1 MSASAA
7 TPKLAA
13 VPASPLTSRIAAEFA
28 ATGDVSSE
36 PRRRHALAGLV
47 ASGLPT
53 SRDENW
59 KYVNLRPLEKVR
71 FAPSTE
77 ARPAITRADL
87 PTAVGKSR
95 YVFVDGVFDA
105 SLSSPSAEAGV
116 TVTTVAAGADAGA
129 VLKAGST
136 GSANGG
142 ALSAGSTGSGN
153 GGALSAGSTGS
164 GNGGALSAGS
174 TSSGNGG
181 ALSAGST
188 SSGNGGAASIGNAGA
203 ANDAALPG
211 DLRFALLNEAFATDG
226 AHIHVARGT
235 DCEICVEL
243 VFVATAE
250 AKAGASYPRVSFKVD
265 ANARVGLIERHV
277 SIGSDANFINCAVDV
292 EVARDATVKHYRV
305 QQTGARAIWFDTLT
319 AKLAENAKYQVH
331 MVNLGA
337 LSARSTVN
345 VQLLG
350 ERSEVGVFG
359 ASVGGKNQVHDTF
372 ALVEH
377 VAPNARTDQSF
388 RGIAGGRARVS
399 FNGKVVVRKGAH
411 GTDSSQSLRGL
422 LAGTDAEIDVRPQLE
437 IYTDDVRCNHGATA
451 GKLDDN
457 MLFYL
462 LSRGLDRETA
472 LRLLKWAFLED
483 VVSKIEV
490 PELRR
495 QIEES
500 LAGQMNESA
509 ALAASLA
516 PLAAGPAGATPTQKD
531 AAHGQAGDGL
541 PRVDGGRATP
551 AQKENR

>member
-13 VPASPLTSRIAAEFA
+13 APASPLTARIAAEFA
-28 ATGDVSSE
+28 ASANASGG
-36 PRRRHALAGLV
+36 PRRQHALAALV

-71 FAPSTE
+71 FVPPSAE
-77 ARPAITRADL
+77 ARPAITQADL

-116 TVTTVAAGADAGA
+116 TVTTVAAGAAP
-129 VLKAGST
+129 KAGST

-142 ALSAGSTGSGN
+142 ALAVDGAGSPN
-153 GGALSAGSTGS
+153 GGSRS
-164 GNGGALSAGS
+164 GGGAGAPTHGALVA
-174 TSSGNGG
+174 GG
-181 ALSAGST
+181 AS
-188 SSGNGGAASIGNAGA
+188 A
-203 ANDAALPG
+203 ANDGALPG

-226 AHIHVARGT
+226 AQIHVARGT

-277 SIGSDANFINCAVDV
+277 SIGSDANFINCSVDV
-292 EVARDATVKHYRV
+292 EVGRDASVQHYRV

-319 AKLAENAKYQVH
+319 AKLAENAKYQVY
-331 MVNLGA
+331 MVSLGA

-372 ALVEH
+372 ALVDH
-377 VAPNARTDQSF
+377 VAPNARTEQSF
-388 RGIAGGRARVS
+388 RGIAGGRARVA

-462 LSRGLDRETA
+462 LSRGLDRDTA

-483 VVSKIEV
+483 VVSKIQV
-490 PELRR
+490 PQLRQ
-495 QIEES
+495 QIEEN
-500 LAGQMNESA
+500 LAGRLE
-509 ALAASLA
+509 A
-516 PLAAGPAGATPTQKD
+516 PVPMGAPH

-541 PRVDGGRATP
+541 PWIDGERAAP
-551 AQKENR
+551 AQTENL

>member
-1 MSASAA
+1 MSASQA
-7 TPKLAA
+7 TPKLVS
-13 VPASPLTSRIAAEFA
+13 VPASPLTARIAAEFTA
-28 ATGDVSSE
+28 AGDGAAE
-36 PRRRHALAGLV
+36 RQRALAALSEV
-47 ASGLPT
+47 GLPT

-71 FAPSTE
+71 FAPPSTE
-77 ARPAITRADL
+77 ARPAIAASDL
-87 PTAVGKSR
+87 PTAIGKSR

-105 SLSSPSAEAGV
+105 ALSSVNAQAGV
-116 TVTTVAAGADAGA
+116 TVTTHAVSSRATEADSGVTIALGGHGGAH
-129 VLKAGST
+129 
-136 GSANGG
+136 GSA
-142 ALSAGSTGSGN
+142 SA
-153 GGALSAGSTGS
+153 
-164 GNGGALSAGS
+164 
-174 TSSGNGG
+174 
-181 ALSAGST
+181 
-188 SSGNGGAASIGNAGA
+188 
-203 ANDAALPG
+203 G
-211 DLRFALLNEAFATDG
+211 DLRFALLNAAFATDG
-226 AHIHVARGT
+226 AQIHVARGT
-235 DCEICVEL
+235 DCQICVEL

-250 AKAGASYPRVSFKVD
+250 AKAGASYPRINFKVD
-265 ANARVGLIERHV
+265 ANARVGLIERHI
-277 SIGSDANFINCAVDV
+277 SLGSDANFINCAVDV
-292 EVARDATVKHYRV
+292 EVARDANVQHYRV

-319 AKLAENAKYQVH
+319 VKLAENAKYQVH

-337 LSARSTVN
+337 LSARSTVQ

-388 RGIAGGRARVS
+388 RGIAGGRARVA

-462 LSRGLDRETA
+462 LSRGLDRDTA

-495 QIEES
+495 QIEAS
-500 LAGQMNESA
+500 LAGQLNESA
-509 ALAASLA
+509 ALAASQD
-516 PLAAGPAGATPTQKD
+516 PLAAAPAGPK
-531 AAHGQAGDGL
+531 L
-541 PRVDGGRATP
+541 
-551 AQKENR
+551 ENS

>member
-1 MSASAA
+1 
-7 TPKLAA
+7 
-13 VPASPLTSRIAAEFA
+13 
-28 ATGDVSSE
+28 
-36 PRRRHALAGLV
+36 
-47 ASGLPT
+47 
-53 SRDENW
+53 
-59 KYVNLRPLEKVR
+59 VR
-71 FAPSTE
+71 FVPPSAE
-77 ARPAITRADL
+77 ARPAITQADL
-87 PTAVGKSR
+87 PAAVGKSR

-105 SLSSPSAEAGV
+105 SLSSPIAETGV
-116 TVTTVAAGADAGA
+116 TVAAGAGA
-129 VLKAGST
+129 
-136 GSANGG
+136 GG
-142 ALSAGSTGSGN
+142 AGDV
-153 GGALSAGSTGS
+153 
-164 GNGGALSAGS
+164 
-174 TSSGNGG
+174 SS
-181 ALSAGST
+181 
-188 SSGNGGAASIGNAGA
+188 
-203 ANDAALPG
+203 PG

-226 AHIHVARGT
+226 AQIHVARGT

-277 SIGSDANFINCAVDV
+277 SIGSDANFINCSVDV
-292 EVARDATVKHYRV
+292 EVARDASVQHYRV

-319 AKLAENAKYQVH
+319 AKLAENAKYQVY

-372 ALVEH
+372 ALVDH
-377 VAPNARTDQSF
+377 VAPNARTEQSF
-388 RGIAGGRARVS
+388 RGIAGGRARVA

-483 VVSKIEV
+483 VVSKIQV
-490 PELRR
+490 PQLRQ
-495 QIEES
+495 QIEEN
-500 LAGQMNESA
+500 LAGRLE
-509 ALAASLA
+509 A
-516 PLAAGPAGATPTQKD
+516 PVPM
-531 AAHGQAGDGL
+531 
-541 PRVDGGRATP
+541 
-551 AQKENR
+551 ENL

>member
-1 MSASAA
+1 MSASQA
-7 TPKLAA
+7 TSQLAST
-13 VPASPLTSRIAAEFA
+13 PASSLTARIAAEFA
-28 ATGDVSSE
+28 IAHAGAAHGGGVRTAAAGEPVRGDAG
-36 PRRRHALAGLV
+36 RQGGDAQAAHALATRPEAALQALMDG
-47 ASGLPT
+47 GLPT

-71 FAPSTE
+71 FAPPSS
-77 ARPAITRADL
+77 AVRPAMTAADL
-87 PTAVGKSR
+87 PAAVGKSR
-95 YVFVDGVFDA
+95 YVFVDGVLEP
-105 SLSSPSAEAGV
+105 SLSTTTAVPGV
-116 TVTTVAAGADAGA
+116 TVTSARGSGAVAAQNAAASGTGNGAAAGGAVAARGVAAGTATGDA
-129 VLKAGST
+129 AGVVSA
-136 GSANGG
+136 ANG
-142 ALSAGSTGSGN
+142 T
-153 GGALSAGSTGS
+153 
-164 GNGGALSAGS
+164 
-174 TSSGNGG
+174 
-181 ALSAGST
+181 
-188 SSGNGGAASIGNAGA
+188 AA
-203 ANDAALPG
+203 PG

-226 AHIHVARGT
+226 AQIHVARGT
-235 DCEICVEL
+235 DCAICVEL

-265 ANARVGLIERHV
+265 ANARVGLIERHI
-277 SIGSDANFINCAVDV
+277 SFGNDANFINCAVDV
-292 EVARDATVKHYRV
+292 EVARDASVQHYRV

-331 MVNLGA
+331 TVNLGA
-337 LSARSTVN
+337 LSARSTVY
-345 VQLLG
+345 VKLLG

-372 ALVEH
+372 ALVDH
-377 VAPNARTDQSF
+377 IAPNARTEQSF
-388 RGIAGGRARVS
+388 RGIAGGRARVA
-399 FNGKVVVRKGAH
+399 FNGKIVVRKGAH

-490 PELRR
+490 PELRH

-500 LAGQMNESA
+500 LAGRLE
-509 ALAASLA
+509 A
-516 PLAAGPAGATPTQKD
+516 PLPM
-531 AAHGQAGDGL
+531 
-541 PRVDGGRATP
+541 
-551 AQKENR
+551 ENL